1 MVAAVRH
8 PKSRWLS
15 AGRALPAVV
24 VVIAAGCSSSAGHST
39 ASTTTSSSTTATTV
53 FSSISTATT
62 AVTRASIALTPI
74 ASSPSCD
81 RATKDGTA
89 DALLSAFRAARV
101 RGSGAEHCLAAQAL
115 GAYCT
120 ASHPCSREFQASP
133 GPICLYECAG
143 YKVKDMNFEVTRA
156 ADGNFSVYV
165 GVQAQPSS
173 PSATSP
179 RGYPASAY
187 ESLTL
192 GPGLPVGSS
201 TSAKLLIVDATPSP

>member
-1 MVAAVRH
+1 
-8 PKSRWLS
+8 
-15 AGRALPAVV
+15 
-24 VVIAAGCSSSAGHST
+24 
-39 ASTTTSSSTTATTV
+39 
-53 FSSISTATT
+53 
-62 AVTRASIALTPI
+62 
-74 ASSPSCD
+74 
-81 RATKDGTA
+81 
-89 DALLSAFRAARV
+89 V
-101 RGSGAEHCLAAQAL
+101 RGSGAEHCLTAQAL

-120 ASHPCSREFQASP
+120 ASHPCSQEFQASP

-143 YKVKDMNFEVTRA
+143 YKVKDVNFEVTRA

-179 RGYPASAY
+179 RGYQASAY

-201 TSAKLLIVDATPSP
+201 TRVPLVIVDATPSA

>member
-1 MVAAVRH
+1 MVGPVGH
-8 PKSRWLS
+8 PKSRWRS
-15 AGRALPAVV
+15 AGRRLPAVV

-39 ASTTTSSSTTATTV
+39 APTTTSWSTTAT
-53 FSSISTATT
+53 ATT
-62 AVTRASIALTPI
+62 ALTPVSLALTPI

-89 DALLSAFRAARV
+89 GALLSAFRAARV
-101 RGSGAEHCLAAQAL
+101 RGSGAEHCLTAQAL

-120 ASHPCSREFQASP
+120 ASHPCSQEFLASP

-143 YKVKDMNFEVTRA
+143 YKVKDVNFEATRA
-156 ADGNFSVYV
+156 ADGNISVYV

-187 ESLTL
+187 EHLTL
-192 GPGLPVGSS
+192 GRGVPVGSS
-201 TSAKLLIVDATPSP
+201 TRVQLVIVDATPSA